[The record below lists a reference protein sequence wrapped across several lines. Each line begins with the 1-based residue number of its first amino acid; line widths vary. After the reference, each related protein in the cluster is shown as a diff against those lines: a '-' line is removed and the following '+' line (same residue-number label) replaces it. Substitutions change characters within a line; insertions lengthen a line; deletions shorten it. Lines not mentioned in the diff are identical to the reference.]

1 MTVTVGGKHVALFNE
16 EGTVYAME
24 DACLHAGTSLGM
36 GVLEGKCQV
45 DTMPAG
51 TYFAY
56 AGELLKLH
64 PPHLADEPIMAQ
76 IKRIGLESGKSFDF

>member
-16 EGTVYAME
+16 EGIVYAME

-36 GVLEGKCQV
+36 GVLEGKYQV

-56 AGELLKLH
+56 A
-64 PPHLADEPIMAQ
+64 ADSSSSTRPISPTS
-76 IKRIGLESGKSFDF
+76 RSWRR